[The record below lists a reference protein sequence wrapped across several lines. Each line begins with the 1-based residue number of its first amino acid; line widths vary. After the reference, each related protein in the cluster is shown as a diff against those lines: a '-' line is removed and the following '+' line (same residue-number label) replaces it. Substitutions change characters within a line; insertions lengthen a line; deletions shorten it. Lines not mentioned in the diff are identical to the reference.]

1 MSKLV
6 TAMKEVHEVFKE
18 YASKDGNPNALS
30 KKEMKELMQK
40 ELGEYVK
47 EQKDATSM
55 NKILKELDEDGDKRL
70 SLDEFLILVSS
81 VLMARNPISC

>member
-6 TAMKEVHEVFKE
+6 TAMKDVIGVFEE
-18 YASKDGNPNALS
+18 YASKGGNPDALS

-40 ELGEYVK
+40 ELGEFVK

-55 NKILKELDEDGDKRL
+55 NKILKELDENRGRIV
-70 SLDEFLILVSS
+70 SLDEFLILVAS
-81 VLMARNPISC
+81 VLVSRTPISC

>member
-47 EQKDATSM
+47 EPKDATSM
-55 NKILKELDEDGDKRL
+55 NKILKELEDGDGEV
-70 SLDEFLILVSS
+70 EFREFVIFLAS
-81 VLMARNPISC
+81 VGIC